1 LRAGRKIAT
10 CDPREKSARELA
22 EMMVGGTLN
31 SAKPQQGTLGDVV
44 LEVADLSLEPQT
56 NFGISL
62 KNISFSLR
70 KGEILG
76 IGGVAGNGQDEL
88 LACLSGE
95 VLGAPEQIRLN
106 RLGIGHLA
114 PNARRSLGVLAAPEE
129 RLGHAAAPD
138 MSLTENA
145 MLTGMVRKDL
155 SRSGFLDWP
164 GARAFAEEVIETFDV
179 RTPNAQ
185 SAARSLSGGN
195 LQKFVIGR
203 EVLQDPSVLIVNQP
217 TWGVDAAAAAAIHQA
232 LLDLATQGA
241 GVIVIS
247 QDLDELMEIS
257 TNFAALNAG
266 RLSEARPM
274 SGLSL
279 DEIGLLLGGAD
290 AAA

>member
-1 LRAGRKIAT
+1 MRAGRKIAT

-31 SAKPQQGTLGDVV
+31 SAKPQQGKLGDVV